1 MIHEKFNQ
9 ILKKLENQE
18 NLERENPSLVPQSEK
33 QLAITR
39 NIGFFYNILLRGI
52 NAKNVLEIGT
62 STGYSTL
69 WFAEALSSKN
79 EAKIITIEQ
88 DEKKISRA
96 KKNFEEVGVDNFIE
110 IRHGDAMEILSK
122 MHENN
127 DYQKKFDFA
136 FIDADKERYIEYF
149 DMIFPLVKIGGLI
162 GADNIIWPER
172 FSEYIKPYVQHV
184 RNNPKILSVT
194 IPIDNGEELS
204 LKIG

>member
-39 NIGFFYNILLRGI
+39 NIGLFYNILLRGI
-52 NAKNVLEIGT
+52 NAKNILEIGT

-69 WFAEALSSKN
+69 WFADAIRSKN
-79 EAKIITIEQ
+79 GAKIITIEQ

-96 KKNFEEVGVDNFIE
+96 KENFEEVGVDKFIE
-110 IRHGDAMEILSK
+110 IRHGDALKILSK

-127 DYQKKFDFA
+127 NYHKKFDFA

-149 DMIFPLVKIGGLI
+149 DMIFPLVKIGGFI

-184 RNNPKILSVT
+184 RNNPKILSIT